1 MPKKQEKLLEKYYDN
16 NSELIEIGIDEAGR
30 GPMLGRV
37 YAAAV
42 ILPKD
47 DSFQHNLM
55 KDSKRFTSEKKIKE
69 VADYIKKNAIAWSI
83 GYSDEKEID
92 QINIRNATYNSMH
105 RALKN
110 ILDDKQY
117 LILVDGNDFK
127 PYTKCNDE
135 LGLIQIPHIC
145 ITQGDNK
152 YTCIAAAS
160 ILAKVARDEY
170 IEKLCSDNPELDIRY
185 NILKNKGYGTKIH
198 LDGINTYGITKYHRK
213 TFGICQNYN
222 VDKIES

>member
-1 MPKKQEKLLEKYYDN
+1 MPKKQEKLLEKYYYNDN
-16 NSELIEIGIDEAGR
+16 KIIEIGIDEAGR

-55 KDSKRFTSEKKIKE
+55 KDSKRFTSEKKIKQ
-69 VADYIKKNAIAWSI
+69 VADYIKNNAIAWSI
-83 GYSDEKEID
+83 GYSDETEID
-92 QINIRNATYNSMH
+92 EINIRNATYNSMH

-110 ILDDKQY
+110 ILDDCKQY

-127 PYTKCNDE
+127 PYTKYDNE
-135 LGLIQIPHIC
+135 LGLIQIPHTC
-145 ITQGDNK
+145 ITGGDNK
-152 YTCIAAAS
+152 YTSIAAAS

-170 IEKLCSDNPELDIRY
+170 IEKLCSDNPELEIRY

-222 VDKIES
+222 IN

>member
-1 MPKKQEKLLEKYYDN
+1 MPKKQEKLLEKYYYNDN
-16 NSELIEIGIDEAGR
+16 KIIEIGIDEAGR

-55 KDSKRFTSEKKIKE
+55 KDSKRFTSEKKIKQ
-69 VADYIKKNAIAWSI
+69 VADYIKNNAIAWSI
-83 GYSDEKEID
+83 GYSDETEID
-92 QINIRNATYNSMH
+92 EINIRNATYNSMH

-110 ILDDKQY
+110 ILDDCKQY

-127 PYTKCNDE
+127 PYTKYDNK
-135 LGLIQIPHIC
+135 LGLIQIPHTC
-145 ITQGDNK
+145 ITGGDNK
-152 YTCIAAAS
+152 YTSIAAAS

-170 IEKLCSDNPELDIRY
+170 IEKLCSDNPELEIRY

-222 VDKIES
+222 IN

>member
-1 MPKKQEKLLEKYYDN
+1 MPKKEVKLLEKYYDN
-16 NSELIEIGIDEAGR
+16 DNKIIEIGIDEAGR

-69 VADYIKKNAIAWSI
+69 VADYIKKNAIAWSV
-83 GYSDEKEID
+83 GYSDEIEID
-92 QINIRNATYNSMH
+92 EINIRNATYNSMH

-127 PYTKCNDE
+127 PYTKYDNK
-135 LGLIQIPHIC
+135 LGLIQIPHTC
-145 ITQGDNK
+145 ITGGDNK
-152 YTCIAAAS
+152 YTSIAAAS

-170 IEKLCSDNPELDIRY
+170 IEKLCSDNPELEIRY

-198 LDGINTYGITKYHRK
+198 LDGINT
-213 TFGICQNYN
+213 
-222 VDKIES
+222 

>member
-1 MPKKQEKLLEKYYDN
+1 MPKKEVKLLEKYYDN
-16 NSELIEIGIDEAGR
+16 DNEIIEIGIDEAGR

-69 VADYIKKNAIAWSI
+69 VADYIKKNAIAWSV
-83 GYSDEKEID
+83 GYSDEIEID
-92 QINIRNATYNSMH
+92 EINIRNATYNSMH

-127 PYTKCNDE
+127 PYTKYDNE
-135 LGLIQIPHIC
+135 LGLIQIPHTC
-145 ITQGDNK
+145 ITGGDNK
-152 YTCIAAAS
+152 YTSIAAAS

-170 IEKLCSDNPELDIRY
+170 IEKLCSDNPELEIRY

-222 VDKIES
+222 I

>member
-1 MPKKQEKLLEKYYDN
+1 MPKKQEKLLEKYYYNDN
-16 NSELIEIGIDEAGR
+16 KIIEIGIDEAGR

-69 VADYIKKNAIAWSI
+69 VADYIKNNAIAWSV
-83 GYSDEKEID
+83 GYSDETEID
-92 QINIRNATYNSMH
+92 EINIRNATYNSMH

-117 LILVDGNDFK
+117 LILVDGDDFK
-127 PYTKCNDE
+127 PYTKYDNK
-135 LGLIQIPHIC
+135 LGLIQIPHTC
-145 ITQGDNK
+145 ITGGDNK
-152 YTCIAAAS
+152 YTSIAAAS

-170 IEKLCSDNPELDIRY
+170 IEKLCSDNPELEIRY

-222 VDKIES
+222 IN